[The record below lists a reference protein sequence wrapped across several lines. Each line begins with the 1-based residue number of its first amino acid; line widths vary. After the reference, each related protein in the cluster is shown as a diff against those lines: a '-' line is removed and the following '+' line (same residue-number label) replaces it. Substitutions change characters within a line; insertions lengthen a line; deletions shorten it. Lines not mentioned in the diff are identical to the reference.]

1 MTSPAFASDKL
12 NQLSESNGSLKTL
25 AGWATV
31 FWIAWMAILPL
42 GHVTGLRNALA
53 FPAILLGI
61 GLGVRQIGWCRL
73 ADTPALCAWFLLL
86 AWCAFSALWS
96 PAPDV
101 TWSKFRSDLLLPFG
115 AYLSAYC
122 IARFTGSTGRLLIG
136 PLIGTALLSVL
147 SVFAW
152 VTVPDWIKT
161 DVPFGTV
168 APMPFWYPG
177 VGDASAYS
185 VLLIGPLLA
194 WWMAGRK
201 HASAI
206 TKWGPTL
213 LTLAILAVIVATN
226 RRNALIVP
234 LVITPL
240 FFVLLGR
247 DGKPVPRKFVGLL
260 CAGLVLAI
268 VLVAGIFEFGAR
280 ERLMPTERA
289 ALAPNTSAALM
300 LMKGEPRPRIWAWY
314 LDKAQQ
320 HPWIGVGF
328 GRTVPAIFYKS
339 ESNQTLAAIDPLAV
353 VHAHNLVL
361 NWVLQV
367 GLIGFAIFAAL
378 LVTIVRCAWQA
389 RVPSSAH
396 RLLSSAVLVTV
407 VAMLV
412 RNMTDDFLVY
422 GIAIMFWATIGAL
435 LGLLERQRPVM

>member
-1 MTSPAFASDKL
+1 MNLQAFASDKL
-12 NQLSESNGSLKTL
+12 NQLSENSGSLKTL
-25 AGWATV
+25 TGWAMV

-61 GLGVRQIGWCRL
+61 GLGVRQIGWRGL
-73 ADTPALCAWFLLL
+73 ADTPALCAWLLLL
-86 AWCAFSALWS
+86 AWCALSATWS

-122 IARFTGSTGRLLIG
+122 IARFTGSASRLLIG
-136 PLIGTALLSVL
+136 PLIGSALLTVL

-152 VTVPDWIKT
+152 VTVPGWVKT

-185 VLLIGPLLA
+185 ILLIGPLLA
-194 WWMAGRK
+194 WWVASRK
-201 HASAI
+201 HAGTIA
-206 TKWGPTL
+206 KWGPAL
-213 LTLAILAVIVATN
+213 ATLATLGIIVATN

-234 LVITPL
+234 LLISPL

-247 DGKPVPRKFVGLL
+247 DGKPVSRNFVGLM
-260 CAGLVLAI
+260 CAGFLLAA

-280 ERLMPTERA
+280 ERLMPAERI

-328 GRTVPAIFYKS
+328 GRTVPAIFYET
-339 ESNQTLAAIDPLAV
+339 ESNQALAAIDPLAV
-353 VHAHNLVL
+353 VHAHNLAL
-361 NWVLQV
+361 NWVLQT

-378 LVTIVRCAWQA
+378 LVTIARCAWWA
-389 RVPSSAH
+389 RRHSREH
-396 RLLSSAVLVTV
+396 RLLACAVLMTM
-407 VAMLV
+407 VAMLL

-435 LGLLERQRPVM
+435 LGLLERR